1 MLTRAVEK
9 LKTLDRNQIAT
20 LPDYTTVQEM
30 PKRLS
35 MTMRY
40 LSQDDEEKYRKYYT
54 KSLEVIVIF
63 LCKTLSCGRFSTFFL
78 F

>member
-1 MLTRAVEK
+1 MLTRALEK

-40 LSQDDEEKYRKYYT
+40 LS
-54 KSLEVIVIF
+54 
-63 LCKTLSCGRFSTFFL
+63 
-78 F
+78 